1 MAATRVRTMCPMN
14 CHPTYCGMVV
24 EVEDGR
30 VRRLHGD
37 PDNPDSRGFLCVRGR
52 AAVEIPHNERRLG
65 TPLRRRARG
74 GAEWDEVGWP
84 AALDEIAARIT
95 ATRPDRVGVWFG
107 HGAYVTTIARPLIM
121 RFGHLGGFQVWNPA
135 VICWALGAWGLAVTG
150 VLEAH
155 TKEDMGAHSNLVV
168 LWGANLAS
176 QPTTAPHL
184 MEARRRGARVIVIDV
199 RRTEAARHADE
210 VYLIRPGSDAALALA
225 MAHVLV
231 AEGRVDG
238 DFLARHAIGYDA
250 YAASLAAYTPE
261 WAAAHTGLGADAI
274 ARLARL
280 YAKTR
285 PAMIV
290 VGGSSM
296 YKHRHGWEAARAIA
310 TLPALTGQLGI
321 PGGGLGPRHRSFP
334 TGEGFADLTAADRRP
349 PGAYVPSHMASMLE
363 LIERGGLDVLL
374 LLGTDLLSSFAD
386 AGRLERALARV
397 GLIVAFDVFPSETIR
412 RAADLVLPG
421 TVWLEE
427 LGLKDT
433 ATHLYLM
440 ERVLAPRAGARSLI
454 HVLRDLAERIPIPDF
469 FPWRDTEDY
478 MRAYLAPQ
486 RGGTLTVAALRA
498 AGGMAER
505 GGLYHVPY
513 ADHRYPTPSG
523 KIELYS
529 ERAAALG
536 LPPLPTFTPRAPDG
550 GAPGLELRNGRTLT
564 AFHAFYD
571 AGRAL
576 PALARTD
583 PQPELWIHP
592 DDAAARGI
600 AAGEPIELYN
610 ERGAF
615 AAVARVTGDA
625 QPGVVWM
632 RDGWP
637 GLNVL
642 TSGAPCLSPHASDGL
657 DPRIPGG
664 QAAFEA
670 RVEVRKRSS

>member
-14 CHPTYCGMVV
+14 CHPTYCGMLV
-24 EVEDGR
+24 EVEGGR
-30 VRRLHGD
+30 VRSVHGD
-37 PDNPDSRGFLCVRGR
+37 PDNP
-52 AAVEIPHNERRLG
+52 
-65 TPLRRRARG
+65 
-74 GAEWDEVGWP
+74 
-84 AALDEIAARIT
+84 
-95 ATRPDRVGVWFG
+95 
-107 HGAYVTTIARPLIM
+107 
-121 RFGHLGGFQVWNPA
+121 
-135 VICWALGAWGLAVTG
+135 
-150 VLEAH
+150 
-155 TKEDMGAHSNLVV
+155 
-168 LWGANLAS
+168 
-176 QPTTAPHL
+176 
-184 MEARRRGARVIVIDV
+184 
-199 RRTEAARHADE
+199 
-210 VYLIRPGSDAALALA
+210 
-225 MAHVLV
+225 
-231 AEGRVDG
+231 
-238 DFLARHAIGYDA
+238 GYDA
-250 YAASLAAYTPE
+250 YAASLAACTPA

-280 YAKTR
+280 YATTR

-310 TLPALTGQLGI
+310 TLPAITGQLGI

-334 TGEGFADLTAADRRP
+334 TGEGFADLAAADRRP
-349 PGAYVPSHMASMLE
+349 PGAYVPSHMPSMLE

-397 GLIVAFDVFPSETIR
+397 GLIVAFDIFPSETIR

-440 ERVLAPRAGARSLI
+440 ERVLAPRAEARSLI
-454 HVLRDLAERIPIPDF
+454 DVLRDLAARIPIPDL

-478 MRAYLAPQ
+478 VRAYLAPQ
-486 RGGTLTVAALRA
+486 RGGALTVGALRA
-498 AGGMAER
+498 AGGMVER
-505 GGLYHVPY
+505 GALYHVPY

-536 LPPLPTFTPRAPDG
+536 LPPLPTFTPRAADG
-550 GAPGLELRNGRTLT
+550 LGLELRNGRTLT

-583 PQPELWIHP
+583 PEPELWIHP

-670 RVEVRKRSS
+670 RVEIRKRSS